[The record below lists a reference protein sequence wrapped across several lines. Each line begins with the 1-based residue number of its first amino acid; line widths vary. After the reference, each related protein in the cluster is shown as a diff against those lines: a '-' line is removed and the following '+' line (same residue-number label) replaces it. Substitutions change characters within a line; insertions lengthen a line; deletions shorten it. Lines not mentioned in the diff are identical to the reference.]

1 MRLTFQSFHTILDS
15 YFATSDLTSAFGS
28 FNRRT
33 DDADTLGGNAYTG
46 NSGDVNGGSIAN
58 IANNE
63 GMPTIMNVDSN
74 NAGLGGT
81 SMSGCATGGYTDK
94 SSAAGNAYSGTAGDA
109 KGGTVSDVG
118 GMVNYGSNNAGDAG
132 SSITG
137 CATGGNV
144 DKLPTTTNQDF
155 IL

>member
-1 MRLTFQSFHTILDS
+1 MS
-15 YFATSDLTSAFGS
+15 
-28 FNRRT
+28 
-33 DDADTLGGNAYTG
+33 
-46 NSGDVNGGSIAN
+46 GGSIAN

-63 GMPTIMNVDSN
+63 GMPTLMNVNSN

-81 SMSGCATGGYTDK
+81 SMSGCAAGGYTDK
-94 SSAAGNAYSGTAGDA
+94 DAAAGNAYSGSAGNA
-109 KGGTVSDVG
+109 EGGTVSNVG
-118 GMVNYGSNNAGDAG
+118 GMVNYDSNNAGDAG